1 MNVCGTFLHTYFY
14 THLLLRWYSTT
25 YCTGGTHIHDLKNYR
40 VLLLLLLCKF
50 FLTVTGKCPQWCG
63 VFLLV
68 GSSLGKIYTPGP

>member
-1 MNVCGTFLHTYFY
+1 MCVVHSFY
-14 THLLLRWYSTT
+14 THLLLLHSCVHMIQSYLSKKLSG
-25 YCTGGTHIHDLKNYR
+25 YI
-40 VLLLLLLCKF
+40 LLLLLLFFKKKLCKF